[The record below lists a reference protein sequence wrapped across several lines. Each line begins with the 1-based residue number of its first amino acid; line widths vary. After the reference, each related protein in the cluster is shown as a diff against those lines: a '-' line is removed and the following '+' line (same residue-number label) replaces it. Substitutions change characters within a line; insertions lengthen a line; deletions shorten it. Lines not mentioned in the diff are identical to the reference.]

1 MEKYAARL
9 SPFLTK
15 LSGFSVHGGVCTIGG
30 QQMNWLPHNEIYF
43 ASVQLFPL
51 IYPAFVEF
59 FPKINTEVSRVDI
72 CHFSFLFVNIF
83 LSSIQST
90 HGFGFRIWK
99 ECRLEYFFLKWR
111 QRCILFFNNNL
122 EANFLRCY
130 DVTGE

>member
-1 MEKYAARL
+1 MMEKYAARL

-83 LSSIQST
+83 LSSIQF
-90 HGFGFRIWK
+90 HMDF
-99 ECRLEYFFLKWR
+99 EYQKNADWNIFFSS
-111 QRCILFFNNNL
+111 
-122 EANFLRCY
+122 
-130 DVTGE
+130 DVNVAFSFSIIT